1 MSTHLLSPNRSLLS
15 TQRVGTLLGIDDILA
30 NMKPPTSHG
39 MYVLGES

>member
-15 TQRVGTLLGIDDILA
+15 THRVGTVLGIDDTQA

-39 MYVLGES
+39 LYVLRES